1 MHGPVCSF
9 IDGSIQA
16 ANKCILNPTL
26 GTEGVKIKDTVP
38 VPRWRTVLWGRGY
51 DRTRLSWDEGAQGP
65 QRTEKG
71 THPVRG
77 GVELTKSLLWGAAE
91 GKGRPSF
98 LIVSPTHSH
107 ASTPGP
113 LSMLFSLSAVV
124 LSRMSPMAPSP
135 PPLLMSNVASTV
147 GPFLATLFK
156 LAEPTVKLPVPT
168 HAHSPLVSLPSFVV
182 SYHLLSCIFYAVYLG
197 TSWGAIRV
205 LPRNALGSRW

>member
-1 MHGPVCSF
+1 M
-9 IDGSIQA
+9 DGTTQA
-16 ANKCILNPTL
+16 ANKCILNPTR

-38 VPRWRTVLWGRGY
+38 VPRLRTGLWGRGY
-51 DRTRLSWDEGAQGP
+51 NRTRLSWDEGAQGP

-77 GVELTKSLLWGAAE
+77 GVGLTKSLFWG
-91 GKGRPSF
+91 GGGGQRKTQFPYCFSNSQPRFYSRTF
-98 LIVSPTHSH
+98 VHDL
-107 ASTPGP
+107 
-113 LSMLFSLSAVV
+113 LSVCGVVV

-168 HAHSPLVSLPSFVV
+168 HAHSPLVSLPCFVV
-182 SYHLLSCIFYAVYLG
+182 GYHLLSCIFYAVCLG
-197 TSWGAIRV
+197 TSWGTKRV
-205 LPRNALGSRW
+205 LPRNALESRW